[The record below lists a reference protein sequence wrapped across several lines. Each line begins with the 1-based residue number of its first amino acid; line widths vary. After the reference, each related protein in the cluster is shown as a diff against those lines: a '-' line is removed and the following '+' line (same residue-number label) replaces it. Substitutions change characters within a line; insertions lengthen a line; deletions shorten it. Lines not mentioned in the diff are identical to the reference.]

1 MGTLKTKKMT
11 AAEFAVRYANRD
23 ERVELI
29 CGEVHEMS
37 PALPSHGMQVVR
49 ITLPI
54 AQFVQ
59 ERGLGEVF
67 GAETGFTIRHPDG
80 TESVRAPDLAFI
92 SAERLPPDLPQSFWE
107 IAPDL
112 VVEVLS
118 PSESQPYVQQKT
130 AMWLAAGVR
139 LVWNVDPYWK
149 TVTVHRADGST
160 QILKPGDTLSG
171 EDVLPGF
178 ELPVSQIFQP
188 VRSRPR

>member
-1 MGTLKTKKMT
+1 MKTKKMT
-11 AAEFAVRYANRD
+11 AVQFAARYADRD

-29 CGEVHEMS
+29 HGEVHEMS
-37 PALPSHGMQVVR
+37 PALPPHGMQVVR

-59 ERGLGEVF
+59 QHGLGEVF

-139 LVWNVDPYWK
+139 LVWNVDPCRQ

-160 QILKPGDTLSG
+160 QTLKSGDTLSG

-178 ELPVSQIFQP
+178 ELPVSQIFHP
-188 VRSRPR
+188 LRSRQR